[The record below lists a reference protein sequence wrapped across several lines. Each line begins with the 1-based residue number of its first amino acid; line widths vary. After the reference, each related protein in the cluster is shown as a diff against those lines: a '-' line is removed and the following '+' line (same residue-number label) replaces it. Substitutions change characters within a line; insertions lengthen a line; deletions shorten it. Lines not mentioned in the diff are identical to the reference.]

1 MRLPLLLGAASAVL
15 SQPVLAAPVGACAP
29 AARQA
34 AVAHIE
40 NGPAIGQVTSPGSA
54 FALDP
59 HRLRFEVDVF
69 GPQTYI
75 YRVDVTVDGRCN
87 PTDFDTQLLNNPWG
101 GAR

>member
-1 MRLPLLLGAASAVL
+1 MNLLLLAAAAASIL
-15 SQPVLAAPVGACAP
+15 SVPALAAPVGACAP

-54 FALDP
+54 FTLDP

-69 GPQTYI
+69 GPQTYV

-87 PTDFDTQLLNNPWG
+87 ATDFDTQLLNNPWG